1 MTTITDLNHAI
12 DMTTFDFS
20 DVQNGSTTRTD
31 TQVTTVGAGGVY
43 TYTFT
48 GSGFGTGSGFPSFQG
63 TITGI
68 HIVGTDGTDLTMS
81 GFSESVSD
89 LEATLLLGG
98 NWTDVEN
105 NILGGNDTIN
115 GSTQSDNVFG
125 YTGADKFNMAR
136 GGNDVVLGQD
146 GNDTFNF
153 GAKFTSQDKVDG
165 GNNNDK
171 LVLNG
176 DYSGG
181 VTFNATTMLNVESVN
196 LAGGHSYKL
205 TTNDATVAAGKTLT
219 VNGTDLGATDK
230 LTFNGSS
237 ELDGKFVIRGGA
249 GADALTGGNGN
260 DTFTGGLGADRITGG
275 LGKDHFVYTAVAEST
290 GTKHDV
296 LTGFDFNSD
305 RIDLT
310 VAVTGINTATSGAL
324 NTATLN
330 QDLANALDG
339 THLGAHQA
347 VLFTAASGTLSG
359 TQFLVVDANG
369 TAGYQANHDFV
380 FELNAPIHAA
390 NLSTADF
397 I

>member
-1 MTTITDLNHAI
+1 
-12 DMTTFDFS
+12 MTTFNFN
-20 DVQNGSTTRTD
+20 DVLNGTTTRTD

-48 GSGFGTGSGFPSFQG
+48 GTGFGTGTGFPSFQG
-63 TITGI
+63 TITGL

-89 LEATLLLGG
+89 LESTLLFGG
-98 NWTDVEN
+98 SWTDVEN

-153 GAKFTSQDKVDG
+153 GAKFTSQDQIDG

-196 LAGGHSYKL
+196 LTGGHSYKL

-219 VNGTDLGATDK
+219 VNGTDLGTTDK

-249 GADALTGGNGN
+249 GADVLTGGKGN
-260 DTFTGGLGADRITGG
+260 DSFTGGLGADKITGG
-275 LGKDHFVYTAVAEST
+275 LGKDYFVYTAVSEST

-310 VAVTGINTATSGAL
+310 VAVTGINAAASGAL

-330 QDLANALDG
+330 QDFASALDG

-347 VLFTAASGTLSG
+347 VLFTASSGTLSG

-369 TAGYQANHDFV
+369 TAGYQANQDFV
-380 FELNAPIHAA
+380 FELNAPLHTAA
-390 NLSTADF
+390 LSTLDF